1 MESRAAAATA
11 GAPPCSPRS
20 ARTRRGA
27 KVERPGE
34 SLSDIERQLR
44 NKFLGKIGAWAEQEP
59 IKARMAKLSDRWQ
72 AKLVQGFSTSSRRS
86 RGSAPRPTCRRACPG
101 ADGAAEYLV
110 RHGAVKLEDGALDT
124 AGGKGLAEIL
134 AGLNGEHDHFMAW
147 IAANRA
153 ERLAAEWEVR
163 FENGVTERFADEAA
177 ARAEAA
183 KWPGARAQSAS
194 RERLFTPEDIEA
206 GKRLASGKMA
216 DGRDRARRTAR
227 RWPSSTPCSA
237 PYWTWP
243 SSPAWS
249 IPARASSGKASFT
262 SRSTA

>member
-1 MESRAAAATA
+1 MESRAADCRRAAA
-11 GAPPCSPRS
+11 
-20 ARTRRGA
+20 ARRAARARGA

-72 AKLVQGFSTSSRRS
+72 AKLVQGIFDQFAPLKGISATAYMQARLSTR
-86 RGSAPRPTCRRACPG
+86 
-101 ADGAAEYLV
+101 DGAAEYLV

-183 KWPGARAQSAS
+183 
-194 RERLFTPEDIEA
+194 
-206 GKRLASGKMA
+206 M
-216 DGRDRARRTAR
+216 ARRQGAVGL
-227 RWPSSTPCSA
+227 P
-237 PYWTWP
+237 
-243 SSPAWS
+243 
-249 IPARASSGKASFT
+249 
-262 SRSTA
+262 

>member
-1 MESRAAAATA
+1 MQ
-11 GAPPCSPRS
+11 
-20 ARTRRGA
+20 AR
-27 KVERPGE
+27 
-34 SLSDIERQLR
+34 LS
-44 NKFLGKIGAWAEQEP
+44 K
-59 IKARMAKLSDRWQ
+59 
-72 AKLVQGFSTSSRRS
+72 
-86 RGSAPRPTCRRACPG
+86 G

-194 RERLFTPEDIEA
+194 RERLFTPGDIEA

-216 DGRDRARRTAR
+216 DGRDRAAAYREALAEFNTLQRSVLDVAQQSGLVDPSARKLWESEFYVPFYRVMEDDATGTMGGPDRRPGR
-227 RWPSSTPCSA
+227 PERL
-237 PYWTWP
+237 
-243 SSPAWS
+243 
-249 IPARASSGKASFT
+249 
-262 SRSTA
+262 

>member
-1 MESRAAAATA
+1 
-11 GAPPCSPRS
+11 
-20 ARTRRGA
+20 
-27 KVERPGE
+27 
-34 SLSDIERQLR
+34 
-44 NKFLGKIGAWAEQEP
+44 
-59 IKARMAKLSDRWQ
+59 MAKLSDRWQ
-72 AKLVQGFSTSSRRS
+72 AKLVQGIFDQFAPLK
-86 RGSAPRPTCRRACPG
+86 GISATAYMQARLSKG

-194 RERLFTPEDIEA
+194 RERLFTPETS
-206 GKRLASGKMA
+206 RPASA
-216 DGRDRARRTAR
+216 WPAARWPTAATAPRRTAR

>member
-1 MESRAAAATA
+1 
-11 GAPPCSPRS
+11 
-20 ARTRRGA
+20 
-27 KVERPGE
+27 
-34 SLSDIERQLR
+34 
-44 NKFLGKIGAWAEQEP
+44 
-59 IKARMAKLSDRWQ
+59 MAKLSDRWQ
-72 AKLVQGFSTSSRRS
+72 AKLVQGIFDQFAPLK
-86 RGSAPRPTCRRACPG
+86 GSAPRPTCRRACPS

-216 DGRDRARRTAR
+216 DGRDRAAAYREALAEFNTLQR
-227 RWPSSTPCSA
+227 